1 MMKKQNI
8 QQLLQK
14 YFEGET
20 NLLEEKQLRHYFLY
34 EDIAPELAQYK
45 ILFTVFEEDKNIIS
59 ELEEEELLPETKMR
73 KIAWKSWTSLSAA
86 AVILLFISF
95 SWFYHQSTLQGN
107 TLSPQE
113 IQIAQ
118 KYLSLGLE
126 SMDKGMEASSR
137 FSEKAA
143 IIGEKTQEIGKME
156 QVYQKNIEKINHV
169 THIDESFEKL
179 QNISSMKKSKL
190 KLVM

>member
-1 MMKKQNI
+1 MMKTENI
-8 QQLLQK
+8 QKLLQK

-20 NLLEEKQLRHYFLY
+20 TLLEEKQLRHYFLH
-34 EDIAPELAQYK
+34 EDIAPELTQYK
-45 ILFTVFEEDKNIIS
+45 ILFTVFEEDKNIIA
-59 ELEEEELLPETKMR
+59 ELEAEELLPETKMR
-73 KIAWKSWTSLSAA
+73 KLAWKSWTSWSAA
-86 AVILLFISF
+86 AVILLLISF
-95 SWFYHQSTLQGN
+95 SWFYRQSTIQSN

-126 SMDKGMEASSR
+126 SMDKGMEASSK

-143 IIGEKTQEIGKME
+143 IIGTQTQEIGKME

-169 THIDESFEKL
+169 NHIDESFEKL

>member
-1 MMKKQNI
+1 MMKTENI
-8 QQLLQK
+8 KQLLQK

-45 ILFTVFEEDKNIIS
+45 ILFTVFEEDKNIIA
-59 ELEEEELLPETKMR
+59 ELEEEDLLPETTMR
-73 KIAWKSWTSLSAA
+73 KIDWKSWTSWSAA
-86 AVILLFISF
+86 AVILLVLGF
-95 SWFYHQSTLQGN
+95 SWFYSQTSIQNN
-107 TLSPQE
+107 TLSPKE

-118 KYLSLGLE
+118 KYLSIGLE
-126 SMDKGMEASSR
+126 SMDKGYEASSK

-143 IIGEKTQEIGKME
+143 IIGTQTQEIGKME

-169 THIDESFEKL
+169 NHIDQSLEKL

>member
-1 MMKKQNI
+1 MMKTENI

-45 ILFTVFEEDKNIIS
+45 ILFAVFELDKNIIS
-59 ELEEEELLPETKMR
+59 DIEEEELLPETKMR
-73 KIAWKSWTSLSAA
+73 KLAWKSWTSWSAA
-86 AVILLFISF
+86 AVILLLISF
-95 SWFYHQSTLQGN
+95 SWFYSQSSIQNN
-107 TLSPQE
+107 TLSPKE

-118 KYLSLGLE
+118 KYLSLGIE
-126 SMDKGMEASSR
+126 SMDKGIEASSK

-143 IIGEKTQEIGKME
+143 IIGDKTQEIGKME

-169 THIDESFEKL
+169 NHIDESFEKL

>member
-1 MMKKQNI
+1 MMKKENI

-20 NLLEEKQLRHYFLY
+20 TLLEEKQLRHYFLY
-34 EDIAPELAQYK
+34 EKMAPELAQYK
-45 ILFTVFEEDKNIIS
+45 VLFTVFEEDKNILA
-59 ELEEEELLPETKMR
+59 ELEEEDLLPETKMR
-73 KIAWKSWTSLSAA
+73 KIAWKSWTSWSAA
-86 AVILLFISF
+86 AVILLVLGF
-95 SWFYHQSTLQGN
+95 SWFYNQSSIQDN
-107 TLSPQE
+107 TLSPRE

-118 KYLSLGLE
+118 KYLGMGLE
-126 SMDKGMEASSR
+126 SMDKGIEASSK

-143 IIGEKTQEIGKME
+143 IIGTQTQEIGKME
-156 QVYQKNIEKINHV
+156 QIYQKNIEKINHV
-169 THIDESFEKL
+169 NHIDESFEKL

>member
-1 MMKKQNI
+1 MMKTENI

-20 NLLEEKQLRHYFLY
+20 TLLEEKQLRHYFLY
-34 EDIAPELAQYK
+34 EDIAPELVQYK
-45 ILFTVFEEDKNIIS
+45 ILFTVFEEDKNIIA
-59 ELEEEELLPETKMR
+59 ELEEEELFPETKMR
-73 KIAWKSWTSLSAA
+73 KVAWKSWTSWSAA
-86 AVILLFISF
+86 AVILLLISF
-95 SWFYHQSTLQGN
+95 SWFYRQSTIQSN

-126 SMDKGMEASSR
+126 SMDKGYEASSK

-143 IIGEKTQEIGKME
+143 LIGTQTQEIGKME
-156 QVYQKNIEKINHV
+156 QIYQNNIEKINHV
-169 THIDESFEKL
+169 NHIDESFEKL

>member
-1 MMKKQNI
+1 MMKKENI
-8 QQLLQK
+8 QKLLQK

-20 NLLEEKQLRHYFLY
+20 TLLEEKQLRHYFLY
-34 EDIAPELAQYK
+34 EDIAPELAQYR
-45 ILFTVFEEDKNIIS
+45 ILFTVFEEDKNIIAD
-59 ELEEEELLPETKMR
+59 LEEESLLPDNKAR
-73 KIAWKSWTSLSAA
+73 KLAWKSWTSWSAA
-86 AVILLFISF
+86 AVILLVLGV
-95 SWFYHQSTLQGN
+95 SWFYNQSSIQNN

-126 SMDKGMEASSR
+126 SMDKGIEASSK

-143 IIGEKTQEIGKME
+143 IIGAKTQEIGKME

-169 THIDESFEKL
+169 NHIDESFEKL